1 MKIFTYITAF
11 LFVFFDQLYTRV
23 FAFTDIEVVPPI
35 GKIPLPDVNEMWDSW
50 DLIGTLIAWFIW
62 LTAVLAILAI
72 TWAAIHMVLAVG
84 DEEKMKKARYTMI
97 YAFIWLFVSG
107 MAYGAVTL
115 VTGLNLNNF
124 L

>member
-1 MKIFTYITAF
+1 MKIFIYISAF
-11 LFVFFDQLYTRV
+11 LFVFLNQLKTSV
-23 FAFTDIEVVPPI
+23 FAYTNIDITPPV
-35 GKIPLPDVNEMWDSW
+35 GKIPLPEVNDAWKAW
-50 DLIGTLIAWFIW
+50 DLIGALIAWFIW

-84 DEEKMKKARYTMI
+84 DEEKMKKSRYTMI
-97 YAFIWLFVSG
+97 YAFIGLLISG
-107 MAYGAVTL
+107 MAYGVVTL

>member
-1 MKIFTYITAF
+1 MKIYIYITTF
-11 LFVFFDQLYTRV
+11 LFVFFERFYSAVYAYTNI
-23 FAFTDIEVVPPI
+23 DIRPPV
-35 GKIPLPDVNEMWDSW
+35 GKIPLPEVNESWEAWDF
-50 DLIGTLIAWFIW
+50 IGALIAWFIW

-84 DEEKMKKARYTMI
+84 DEEKMKKSRHTMI
-97 YAFIWLFVSG
+97 YAFIGLLISG
-107 MAYGAVTL
+107 IAYGVVML